1 MDNYFFKE
9 NIVVQ
14 VYDFF
19 KKNNFQSSNPVT
31 IYNFL
36 EGKEGFIIKD
46 EKGLVRMDVGMV
58 KYISKICSKM
68 ENDGLIAAV
77 RDEDRRKIYRI
88 TEEGRAVLRAEGER
102 LLGLAKIAAKI

>member
-14 VYDFF
+14 IYDFF
-19 KKNNFQSSNPVT
+19 KNNNFQSSNPVT

-46 EKGLVRMDVGMV
+46 EKGLGRMKREMSCLWLLSKKVRTT
-58 KYISKICSKM
+58 
-68 ENDGLIAAV
+68 L
-77 RDEDRRKIYRI
+77 
-88 TEEGRAVLRAEGER
+88 
-102 LLGLAKIAAKI
+102 

>member
-14 VYDFF
+14 IYDFF
-19 KKNNFQSSNPVT
+19 KNNNFQSANPVT

-46 EKGLVRMDVGMV
+46 EKGLGRMDVGMV
-58 KYISKICSKM
+58 KYISLCS
-68 ENDGLIAAV
+68 AS
-77 RDEDRRKIYRI
+77 IYEQCATYHRQ
-88 TEEGRAVLRAEGER
+88 
-102 LLGLAKIAAKI
+102 KS